1 MSPLRAEHH
10 FMCPRPRPTA
20 YLRKVSHLTDLGLR
34 VPRGMSGINNEWFM
48 SLLWSHKA
56 WVQAMPAREGQV
68 RWDRPRGAPCGAGT
82 GEGWSRVPPLS
93 VLPESWCHPRTG
105 SASLPCART
114 LDLPQLDPPTCVT
127 IAPVSFET
135 REQSSW
141 LISPLSWWQGWSKA
155 WRPLRLCSVSP
166 AVSAPRPPAL
176 CPNDPPRPWH
186 LLLSRLSKFPPSR
199 LRQTPSVPQTPGS
212 STTAGPA
219 SCPRT

>member
-1 MSPLRAEHH
+1 MVFVFSLEDEISFQTVYNYFLRLCSFRNASE
-10 FMCPRPRPTA
+10 
-20 YLRKVSHLTDLGLR
+20 
-34 VPRGMSGINNEWFM
+34 VPMVLVGTQGERA
-48 SLLWSHKA
+48 H
-56 WVQAMPAREGQV
+56 
-68 RWDRPRGAPCGAGT
+68 GAGT